1 MQVES
6 IILYFFWLY
15 SMLNA
20 VLLISRFSH
29 HRGFLGILFLTF
41 CCWMVPFLQIF
52 RLRYQKVTFS
62 LRGRLLD
69 R

>member
-20 VLLISRFSH
+20 VLLISH
-29 HRGFLGILFLTF
+29 YRGFLGILFHF
-41 CCWMVPFLQIF
+41 CFWVVLFVQIF
-52 RLRYQKVTFS
+52 PLQSQKVTS
-62 LRGRLLD
+62 SWRDRLPD